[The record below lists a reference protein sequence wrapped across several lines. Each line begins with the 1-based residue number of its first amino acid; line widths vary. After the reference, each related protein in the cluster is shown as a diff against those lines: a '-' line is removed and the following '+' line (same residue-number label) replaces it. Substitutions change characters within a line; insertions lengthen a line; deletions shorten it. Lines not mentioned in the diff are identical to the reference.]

1 MAELYQDIPE
11 LGAKERAILRRQKI
25 AEQMMAQS
33 QTPLETNQMA
43 GGYVVPVSPFAGLAK
58 MFEAYNAK
66 HDAEKGDAEYSELA
80 DKRKQMV
87 ADELGK
93 FYQEMNGIQ
102 AIPAQEGQPGIPSQN
117 AQEAVPPVP
126 MVPGVDAVQGDPR
139 KAVTQAVLSQLPEM
153 QRIGEMGWKD
163 ITRKE
168 DLKFATEQ
176 KKEELSQKHADKLE
190 EIERDEREN
199 RITKAEADDRR
210 AQEAIANDKRDALNR
225 EAMLRVA
232 ASLRQPPAEQPLETV
247 MVNGVPTLVSRK
259 DAINKPAVVKGGKGA
274 GMSTAAQKELFDTE
288 DTIEGSKQAI
298 KAFDQALAVNSKAMG
313 FTGAGA
319 VASAGSLLPES
330 IRPDVVNATQELDNV
345 LQGSAL
351 PQLKAIF
358 GGMPTEGERAILLE
372 VQGSSSKPPKV
383 REGIFKRAK
392 KAAARRIE
400 FNKQKAKQLREGTY
414 FSGEGGLDLPEAPS
428 PVDAL
433 LEKYK

>member
-126 MVPGVDAVQGDPR
+126 MVSGVDAVQGDPR

-153 QRIGEMGWKD
+153 QRLGEMGWKV

-168 DLKFATEQ
+168 YLKFA
-176 KKEELSQKHADKLE
+176 A
-190 EIERDEREN
+190 
-199 RITKAEADDRR
+199 
-210 AQEAIANDKRDALNR
+210 
-225 EAMLRVA
+225 
-232 ASLRQPPAEQPLETV
+232 
-247 MVNGVPTLVSRK
+247 
-259 DAINKPAVVKGGKGA
+259 
-274 GMSTAAQKELFDTE
+274 
-288 DTIEGSKQAI
+288 
-298 KAFDQALAVNSKAMG
+298 
-313 FTGAGA
+313 
-319 VASAGSLLPES
+319 
-330 IRPDVVNATQELDNV
+330 
-345 LQGSAL
+345 
-351 PQLKAIF
+351 
-358 GGMPTEGERAILLE
+358 
-372 VQGSSSKPPKV
+372 
-383 REGIFKRAK
+383 
-392 KAAARRIE
+392 
-400 FNKQKAKQLREGTY
+400 
-414 FSGEGGLDLPEAPS
+414 
-428 PVDAL
+428 
-433 LEKYK
+433 